1 LAPRGGGQASTAIRP
16 GWLALYIGREQAA
29 SISRCYEVQFVHGL
43 MQTEDYARAVICIP
57 TAHAP
62 AEEIDRRVSLRM
74 QRQQQLTR
82 PGAPKLWAVLDEAG
96 PSPPPAGPP
105 VRRR

>member
-1 LAPRGGGQASTAIRP
+1 
-16 GWLALYIGREQAA
+16 
-29 SISRCYEVQFVHGL
+29 

-57 TAHAP
+57 NAHAP

-82 PGAPKLWAVLDEAG
+82 PGAPKLWAVLDEAALCRSPDG
-96 PSPPPAGPP
+96 PQVMRAPLRHLLQLTHLPHVTLQIVPFPSRPHAPARRPVPLPP
-105 VRRR
+105 VP